1 MYEVVPDT
9 LSYRVAQSI
18 YDLCPEAIKRTA
30 SQITNIEVQTW
41 IKEVYSTAFDTAL
54 TNPCFHWTDSLAI
67 MLAMKGACTLDYLCV
82 RASCHREVRSEPA

>member
-30 SQITNIEVQTW
+30 SRITNIEIRTW
-41 IKEVYSTAFDTAL
+41 IKEFYSTASDSEL
-54 TNPCFHWTDSLAI
+54 TNPCLHWTDSLAF
-67 MLAMKGACTLDYLCV
+67 MLAM
-82 RASCHREVRSEPA
+82 